1 MKETDPKASLLE
13 TIATLEA
20 KLDFVLSSMHVKPDK
35 SKYMTAQDIQNEFGI
50 AQRTILNRSNLLP
63 TDKNYI
69 PSFRAGARRKYFER
83 KVIERLFTLNS

>member
-1 MKETDPKASLLE
+1 MKEQNPKDSLLE

-20 KLDFVLSSMHVKPDK
+20 KLDFVLSSMNAKPDK

-50 AQRTILNRSNLLP
+50 AQRTILNRSNLQP
-63 TDKNYI
+63 NDKNYI

-83 KVIERLFTLNS
+83 KVIQRLFTPNN